1 MTRDEKTASLVNL
14 TPSPLPQDVYTTVA
28 DSVTTRIAKD
38 AVTPEGNAY
47 AREALAFG
55 IDRKMVKRNVMTY
68 SYSSKKF
75 GMAQQLQEDLMRP
88 LAFDV
93 LSGKLDEHPFG
104 FDDGRP
110 AAKYLAGHI
119 YDAIE
124 QLVTLPA
131 QAMVLLQKHAR
142 VLAHEGKP
150 LTWTT
155 PLGLPWINRYH
166 APVLKRVG
174 LWLRDTRIRTVVAEG
189 SEKAIDKDKAANG
202 VAPNFVHA
210 LDAAHLLM
218 TTNACVSENIT
229 QLATVHDSFGCLAPQ
244 ATRFNQIIREQFVKL
259 YADHDVLA
267 EVTAQASHDLTVHN
281 RNRLPEALQYGT
293 LDLKEVINADFAFA

>member
-14 TPSPLPQDVYTTVA
+14 TSSALPQDVYTTVA
-28 DSVTTRIAKD
+28 ESVSNLVVKD
-38 AVTPEGNAY
+38 AESGNPNAS
-47 AREALAFG
+47 AAVEFG

-75 GMAQQLQEDLMRP
+75 GMAKQLTEDLMRP

-104 FDDGRP
+104 ADEGRP

-119 YDAIE
+119 YDTIE
-124 QLVTLPA
+124 TLVTLPA
-131 QAMVLLQKHAR
+131 QAMVMLQKCAR
-142 VLAHEGKP
+142 ALAHEGKP

-155 PLGLPWINRYH
+155 PLGLPWVNRYH
-166 APVLKRVG
+166 APVLKRVS

-189 SEKAIDKDKAANG
+189 SEKAIDKDKSANG
-202 VAPNFVHA
+202 VAPNLVHA
-210 LDAAHLLM
+210 CDAAHLLM
-218 TTNACVSENIT
+218 TVNASVSENIT

-244 ATRFNQIIREQFVKL
+244 SARFNQIIREQFAKL
-259 YADHDVLA
+259 YTEHDVLN
-267 EVTAQASHDLTVHN
+267 EVLAQARHDLTVHN
-281 RNRLPEALQYGT
+281 QQRLPIVPEYGT
-293 LDLKEVINADFAFA
+293 LNLREVLDASFAFA